1 MSTNLVIHASNS
13 YELAII
19 FLHQQFLFFFLII
32 FLFYRLAII
41 CVATYFYC
49 MTQTNIACIRI
60 TFPSDVTNGSLFDY
74 ASQIKISMDQWT
86 LLSDFWFTSLLPVP
100 IHWSFRHH
108 IIIFFAVQFLCGCKF
123 TKSKGRLVLFSAY
136 KAEIHLYIFDAVQ
149 YSTSIISLSR
159 LLVKKNTI

>member
-1 MSTNLVIHASNS
+1 MSTNLVIHACNS

-100 IHWSFRHH
+100 IHWSFRW
-108 IIIFFAVQFLCGCKF
+108 
-123 TKSKGRLVLFSAY
+123 SLVSFYVVANSPKVKEDWSY
-136 KAEIHLYIFDAVQ
+136 FQHKKQKYIYIFLMRSNIRQASSV
-149 YSTSIISLSR
+149 
-159 LLVKKNTI
+159 